1 MSFSDQLGEQKEIS
15 LDSGAIRYR
24 ERGSGEPI
32 VFVHGL
38 LVNGGLWRKVVPLLS
53 KDFRCITPDWPLGSH
68 ELPMPASADLSPPG
82 LARLIA
88 EFTSAVGV
96 EGATL
101 VGNDTGGG
109 LCQIAVANHPERF
122 GRLVLTPCDAY
133 DNFPPTLFRMI
144 VLGVLGTARVPGL
157 RRALTLSA
165 RVSFLRNSPLAFG
178 WLCKHGIDRTAAES
192 YLRPV
197 VSNRDVRRDLAKVI
211 KGIRPEHTVDAA
223 RRLGNFNRPVLIT
236 WTKEKDFFP
245 VEHGERL
252 ARDFPNARLEWVED
266 SYTFVPEDQPQRLAE
281 LTAAF
286 AREPATTAAAQ
297 GRAS

>member
-1 MSFSDQLGEQKEIS
+1 MSISEQLGEPREVS
-15 LDSGAIRYR
+15 LPSGAIRYR

-32 VFVHGL
+32 LFVHGL
-38 LVNGGLWRKVVPLLS
+38 LVNGGLWRKVVPELS

-68 ELPMPASADLSPPG
+68 ELPMNPDADLSPPG

-88 EFTSAVGV
+88 DFADAIGIN
-96 EGATL
+96 GATL

-133 DNFPPTLFRMI
+133 DNFPPTFFRMI
-144 VLGVLGTARVPGL
+144 VLGVLAAARVPGL
-157 RRALTLSA
+157 RSTLTLSA
-165 RVSFLRNSPLAFG
+165 RVGFLRNSPLAFG
-178 WLCKHGIDRTAAES
+178 WLCKHGIDRAAAES

-197 VSNRDVRRDLAKVI
+197 VSSRPVRDDLAKVL
-211 KGIRPEHTVDAA
+211 KGIRPKHTAEAA
-223 RRLGNFNRPVLIT
+223 TRLAGFKRPVLIV

-252 ARDFPNARLEWVED
+252 ARDFPNARLEWVDD

-281 LTAAF
+281 LIAGF
-286 AREPATTAAAQ
+286 AREPATDATANVAEV
-297 GRAS
+297 

>member
-1 MSFSDQLGEQKEIS
+1 MMSVNDQLGQQKEVS
-15 LDSGAIRYR
+15 LASGTIRYR

-53 KDFRCITPDWPLGSH
+53 RDFRCITPDLPLGSH
-68 ELPMPASADLSPPG
+68 ELPMNEDADLSPPA

-88 EFTSAVGV
+88 DFTSAVGAD
-96 EGATL
+96 GATL

-133 DNFPPTLFRMI
+133 DNFPPMLFRLI
-144 VLGVLGTARVPGL
+144 VLGVLGASRVPGL
-157 RRALTLSA
+157 RATLTLSA
-165 RVSFLRNSPLAFG
+165 RVGFLRNSPLAFG
-178 WLCKHGIDRTAAES
+178 WLCKHGIDRAAAES

-197 VSNRDVRRDLAKVI
+197 VSSGAVRRDLAKVM
-211 KGIRPEHTVDAA
+211 KGIRPEHTIAAA
-223 RRLGNFNRPVLIT
+223 RRLGDFQRPVLMV

-286 AREPATTAAAQ
+286 AREPAASAAA
-297 GRAS
+297 

>member
-1 MSFSDQLGEQKEIS
+1 MSVSDQLGEQKEVS
-15 LDSGAIRYR
+15 LDSGPIRYR

-38 LVNGGLWRKVVPLLS
+38 LVNGDLWRKVVPLLA

-68 ELPMPASADLSPPG
+68 ELPMRADADLSPPA

-88 EFTSAVGV
+88 DFTSAVGA

-109 LCQIAVANHPERF
+109 LCQIAVANHPEHF

-133 DNFPPTLFRMI
+133 DNFPPMFFRLI
-144 VLGVLGTARVPGL
+144 VLGVLGAARVPGL
-157 RRALTLSA
+157 RSTLTLST
-165 RVSFLRNSPLAFG
+165 RVGILRNSPLAFG
-178 WLCKHGIDRTAAES
+178 WLCKHGIDRAAAES

-197 VSNRDVRRDLAKVI
+197 VSSRPVRRDLAKVM
-211 KGIRPEHTVDAA
+211 KGIRPEQTIAAA
-223 RRLGNFNRPVLIT
+223 RQLGNFTRPVLIT

-252 ARDFPNARLEWVED
+252 ARDFRNARLEWVDD

-281 LTAAF
+281 LIAGF
-286 AREPATTAAAQ
+286 AREPARSAAA
-297 GRAS
+297 